1 MTKNQKAV
9 QKFELDTDSTYTSHK
24 MIIILIITT
33 NYSDISTRE
42 LFFANLDIFHNFL
55 LATARDKVLST
66 WWAEHCR
73 GDAGKLFMGDDIP
86 ALVCEHSSHLR

>member
-1 MTKNQKAV
+1 MTKNQKAM

-66 WWAEHCR
+66 WWAELSVVTR
-73 GDAGKLFMGDDIP
+73 ESYSWDMTFLLLSA
-86 ALVCEHSSHLR
+86 SSRVI